1 MFLICWEYFISV
13 CIVFRESA
21 GPLFLIFMREL
32 NASILLFSSLLF
44 SEKNE
49 VMSVILFLLLE
60 DAPAPQIAAYSMI
73 QVVLLLG
80 IVYLVRRFTDA
91 GDTAAA

>member
-1 MFLICWEYFISV
+1 
-13 CIVFRESA
+13 
-21 GPLFLIFMREL
+21 
-32 NASILLFSSLLF
+32 
-44 SEKNE
+44 
-49 VMSVILFLLLE
+49 MSVILFLLLGG
-60 DAPAPQIAAYSMI
+60 APAPQIAAFSMI